1 MCVCAQIQNTHE
13 NVKWSHLGVEV
24 LAVAPVMASTLLTC
38 AVNYIKSVSAVAL

>member
-24 LAVAPVMASTLLTC
+24 LAVAAVMVLTLLTC
-38 AVNYIKSVSAVAL
+38 AVNYIKSV